1 MSGVIP
7 KKELH
12 SLMKRFFADKNRGIS
27 IALFA
32 ELAGCSKTTIED
44 CFIFDKMPIS
54 ETTQRRVSKAY
65 EHYLNGNVAIMQNRD
80 LSRFVKYRD
89 KPQPHYV
96 KSQRISVVN
105 GEVKISLGIKNRRDY
120 SQESLD
126 EQLKRG

>member
-27 IALFA
+27 VALFA